1 MPLLRPPLRRL
12 RGSLLNRLIYR
23 QGHER
28 DWVRDVIGF
37 AKRAF
42 EDRFNFPLERAFRS
56 LARSTTPTTDRRMVI
71 QIILRRLTLSDSS
84 RQFPFAPR

>member
-12 RGSLLNRLIYR
+12 RGSLHNRLIYR

-37 AKRAF
+37 DKEGF
-42 EDRFNFPLERAFRS
+42 
-56 LARSTTPTTDRRMVI
+56 
-71 QIILRRLTLSDSS
+71 
-84 RQFPFAPR
+84 